1 MQRFFLG
8 LLEFAFICAIGVSSL
23 DAQDTKPSFANAA
36 SPADAAKQLN
46 LNDFPLLDGSEA
58 PSVQQVTSLAYQV
71 KAGLKPTYGQVKKQL
86 IDRGWK
92 EESGS
97 SVTDDYASG
106 VFTKNGYHASV
117 TIMPSTPPGIAVVRL
132 QQHGN
137 IDLAKLPA
145 GPDSKPVYVG
155 PLSAIYSTPNSAD
168 KAADWIRDT
177 LTKAGWEPYGGSA
190 NFQEFRNRGVILSTM
205 AIEAPAPSKGSN
217 IQYTARMV
225 SVEIPAPPDAEQIQF
240 ADDSNQ
246 LSFDAKSDADAIAD
260 FYRKSLAEHSWK
272 ATTDNWIED
281 KFSKSMIFRNE
292 AGDLLLMEHKDI
304 DGMSRLFVRHQS
316 AAAVEEEGKRF
327 QAAKEKAMKDKD
339 APKDVLRVK
348 IAIPKGAKGDTKSG
362 TTAQWTVP
370 NGSAIKF
377 AKAIQEALE
386 KDGWKG
392 AGGTLD
398 PLAGVLLL
406 EKKDASITIDY
417 TDTGFLPAE
426 FNIRA
431 SQCELEFK

>member
-8 LLEFAFICAIGVSSL
+8 LVEFAFLCAIGVSSL
-23 DAQDTKPSFANAA
+23 DAQDAKPSFTNAA
-36 SPADAAKQLN
+36 SPADAAKQLD
-46 LNDFPLLDGSEA
+46 LSEFPLLDGSEA

-71 KAGLKPTYGQVKKQL
+71 KAGPKPAYGQVKKQL
-86 IDRGWK
+86 TDRGWK

-97 SVTDDYASG
+97 SVTDEYASG
-106 VFTKNGYHASV
+106 VFTKNGYHTSV
-117 TIMPSTPPGIAVVRL
+117 TIMPSTPPDIAVVRL
-132 QQHGN
+132 QHHGN
-137 IDLAKLPA
+137 ISLAKLPA

-155 PLSAIYSTPNSAD
+155 PLSAIYNTPNSAENT
-168 KAADWIRDT
+168 ADWIRET
-177 LTKAGWEPYGGSA
+177 LTKAGWEPYGGNA
-190 NFQEFRNRGVILSTM
+190 TFQEFRNRGVILTTL
-205 AIEAPAPSKGSN
+205 ATDAVAPDKGSN
-217 IQYTARMV
+217 IQYSTRMV

-246 LSFDAKSDADAIAD
+246 LSFDAKSDSDAIAD
-260 FYRKSLAEHSWK
+260 FYRESLAKHAWK
-272 ATTDNWIED
+272 ATTENWIQD

-304 DGMSRLFVRHQS
+304 EGKSRLFVKHQT

-327 QAAKEKAMKDKD
+327 QAAKEKAMKEKN
-339 APKDVLRVK
+339 APKDLLRVK
-348 IAIPKGAKGDTKSG
+348 IAIPEGVQGDTKSG

-370 NGSAIKF
+370 NGSAIKL
-377 AKAIQEALE
+377 AKAIRQALE
-386 KDGWKG
+386 KDGWKE
-392 AGGTLD
+392 ASGTLD

-406 EKKDASITIDY
+406 EKKDATITIDY

-431 SQCELEFK
+431 SQCELDFK

>member
-1 MQRFFLG
+1 M
-8 LLEFAFICAIGVSSL
+8 
-23 DAQDTKPSFANAA
+23 
-36 SPADAAKQLN
+36 
-46 LNDFPLLDGSEA
+46 
-58 PSVQQVTSLAYQV
+58 TSLAYQV
-71 KAGLKPTYGQVKKQL
+71 KAGLKPAFGQVKKQL
-86 IDRGWK
+86 TERGWQ

-106 VFTKNGYHASV
+106 VFTKNGYHTSV
-117 TIMPSTPPGIAVVRL
+117 TIMPSTPPGIADVRL

-137 IDLAKLPA
+137 IDLATLPA
-145 GPDSKPVYVG
+145 GPDSKPLYVG
-155 PLSAIYSTPNSAD
+155 PLSAIYNTPNSAE

-177 LTKAGWEPYGGSA
+177 LTKAGWEPYGGRV
-190 NFQEFRNRGVILSTM
+190 NLQEFRNRGVILTTLVTD
-205 AIEAPAPSKGSN
+205 AVAPSKGSN
-217 IQYTARMV
+217 IQYSTRMV

-246 LSFDAKSDADAIAD
+246 LSFDAKPDADAIAE
-260 FYRKSLAEHSWK
+260 FYRKSLAKYSWK
-272 ATTDNWIED
+272 ATTENWIQD

-304 DGMSRLFVRHQS
+304 DGMSRLFVRHQT

-362 TTAQWTVP
+362 TTARWTVP

-377 AKAIQEALE
+377 AKAIRQALE
-386 KDGWKG
+386 EEGWKE
-392 AGGTLD
+392 ASGTLD

-406 EKKDASITIDY
+406 EKKDATITIDY